1 MHFSCRNSKGEKPNE
16 EKGGVGLAN
25 IRKRLNLLYGHD
37 YALRIKND
45 ADSYSVEL
53 SLPLKS

>member
-1 MHFSCRNSKGEKPNE
+1 MSLFQTTNNYEKPNE

-25 IRKRLNLLYGHD
+25 IRKRLNLLYGRD